1 MATIT
6 RTVFTAKARAFYIDG
21 IGADGRPEVK
31 QTEEVRFTSTAPNK
45 REAFRALKAAGVK
58 CSKDMTTFE
67 IESEQVYG
75 MDLDTFLAHAVP
87 VERRRNGEVKAAD
100 ESATDAE

>member
-1 MATIT
+1 MANIT

-21 IGADGRPEVK
+21 IGNDGKPVVK

-45 REAFRALKAAGVK
+45 REAFRALKAAGIK

-67 IESEQVYG
+67 VESEQVYC

-87 VERRRNGEVKAAD
+87 VTRKRNGEVK
-100 ESATDAE
+100 ENEPTAE